1 MSTKRKVYTFYII
14 AILVMVSALMLF
26 NLNIIAKAIIGLLI
40 VFCIFVMRSIQT
52 AYHLPD
58 DIDPDTMQPI
68 DTSVNTS
75 AAVPTAKLDHNSYV
89 DLYLRLLIEADEE
102 LAKDPTIDQMSP
114 SYNIQLNNRIA
125 ERLESLDRDKNKYN
139 KGIYDTNSN
148 PHPVRFS
155 LPLADSILLSL
166 QKGIWIHEAV
176 YVENDHVSEC
186 KKSLC
191 LPGRADAYLR
201 QLVLPCNGTQSL
213 SRSVN
218 TPDPGASE
226 QENCRKHLPS
236 FA

>member
-58 DIDPDTMQPI
+58 DIDLDTMQPI

-75 AAVPTAKLDHNSYV
+75 AAVPTAKLDHNSNV

-125 ERLESLDRDKNKYN
+125 ERLESLDRDKNK
-139 KGIYDTNSN
+139 
-148 PHPVRFS
+148 
-155 LPLADSILLSL
+155 
-166 QKGIWIHEAV
+166 
-176 YVENDHVSEC
+176 
-186 KKSLC
+186 
-191 LPGRADAYLR
+191 
-201 QLVLPCNGTQSL
+201 
-213 SRSVN
+213 
-218 TPDPGASE
+218 
-226 QENCRKHLPS
+226 
-236 FA
+236 